1 MGHAVAMHA
10 GAARCVVEE
19 GMPGCE
25 MSVVYA
31 GVAFAV
37 HTQQGSPSS
46 RPFVWPSLSASR
58 QQKVAF
64 QPNLFTWG
72 GGVWGGG
79 TVGR

>member
-1 MGHAVAMHA
+1 
-10 GAARCVVEE
+10 
-19 GMPGCE
+19 
-25 MSVVYA
+25 
-31 GVAFAV
+31 
-37 HTQQGSPSS
+37 
-46 RPFVWPSLSASR
+46 LSASR